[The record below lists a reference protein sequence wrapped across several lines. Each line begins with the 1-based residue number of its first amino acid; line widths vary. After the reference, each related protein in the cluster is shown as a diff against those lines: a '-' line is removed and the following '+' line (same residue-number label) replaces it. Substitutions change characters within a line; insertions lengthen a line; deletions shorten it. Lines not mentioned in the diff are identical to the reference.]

1 MSIELAQLK
10 FPSIA
15 QDLAIMSMPDSPI
28 ENLDAVCRAHQITRD
43 ELSEIIK
50 IPKFQE
56 LFANSLAE
64 FRAQGSQAVVQY
76 RTASLAQA
84 LSEKIFRDAM
94 QDKVEA
100 KDSVKFLELLM
111 RASGQL
117 DTKDKSVNTQVN
129 VGINIPVPK
138 GLNNPKL
145 RHMQEPS

>member
-117 DTKDKSVNTQVN
+117 DTKDKNINTQVN

-138 GLNNPKL
+138 GLSNPKL